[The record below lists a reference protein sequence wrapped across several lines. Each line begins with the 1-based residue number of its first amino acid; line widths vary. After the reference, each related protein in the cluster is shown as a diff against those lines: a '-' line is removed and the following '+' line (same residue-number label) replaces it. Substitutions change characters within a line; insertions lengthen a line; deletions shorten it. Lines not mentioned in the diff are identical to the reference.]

1 MNSSTIKYQNLKKD
15 AALIIRA
22 HKYMTVQLPGLAQT
36 LQ

>member
-22 HKYMTVQLPGLAQT
+22 HE
-36 LQ
+36 